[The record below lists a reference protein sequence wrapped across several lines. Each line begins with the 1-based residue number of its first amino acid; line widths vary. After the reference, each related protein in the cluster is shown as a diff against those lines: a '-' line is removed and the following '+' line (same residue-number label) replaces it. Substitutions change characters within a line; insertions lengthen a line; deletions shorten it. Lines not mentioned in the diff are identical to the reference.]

1 MLHTFVLEKSTNTHV
16 LESTSEIRTKE
27 IENSI
32 TKIGTEGKTV
42 LLHGEHGTLA
52 IESRHAIKYVQQELN
67 PVTKMLQ
74 ASFD

>member
-1 MLHTFVLEKSTNTHV
+1 MHKFVLEKSTNTHV
-16 LESTSEIRTKE
+16 LESTNEIRTAE

-32 TKIGTEGKTV
+32 TKIETGGKTI

-52 IESRHAIKYVQQELN
+52 IESRHVIKYVQQELN
-67 PVTKMLQ
+67 PVTKMMQ